1 MGLLNYIY
9 YYFRSLKV
17 LLFNPEND
25 REKQLLKSTITNF
38 YRLKYEKIMNENE
51 AIKNEK

>member
-1 MGLLNYIY
+1 MGFLNYIY
-9 YYFRSLKV
+9 YYIRSLKV
-17 LLFNPEND
+17 LIFHHDSD